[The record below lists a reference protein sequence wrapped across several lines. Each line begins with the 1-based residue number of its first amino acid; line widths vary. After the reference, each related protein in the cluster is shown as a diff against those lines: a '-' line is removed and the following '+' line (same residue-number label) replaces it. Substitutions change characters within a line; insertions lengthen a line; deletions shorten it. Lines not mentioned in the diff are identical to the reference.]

1 MAAEPRDDRRINRTK
16 RALRQALVELMIE
29 QGYERTSVQD
39 LIDRADVGRSTF
51 YAHYADKDALLRE
64 NISDLS
70 VFLRSKSGKPTRSK
84 EHVALSFSLPM
95 LEHLAEVREV
105 FLLQL
110 GPRRD
115 RTVQEYIHEMLC
127 EVVRED
133 LSSRAEPSATP
144 AEVIVEFIV
153 GTFMAVTS
161 WWALKAP
168 EWSPEEAHR
177 VFVELISPSLERAA
191 PAGGPSSW
199 RVSRRAR

>member
-1 MAAEPRDDRRINRTK
+1 MTAEPRDDRRINRTK
-16 RALRQALVELMIE
+16 RALRRALAELMTE

-64 NISDLS
+64 NVSDLG
-70 VFLRSKSGKPTRSK
+70 VFLRSKGAQRAPSK
-84 EHVALSFSLPM
+84 EHAALSFSLPM
-95 LEHLAEVREV
+95 FEHLAEVREV

-110 GPRRD
+110 GVRRD
-115 RTVQEYIHEMLC
+115 KTVHEYIHEMLC

-133 LSSRAEPSATP
+133 LARRAEPSATP
-144 AEVIVEFIV
+144 AEIIVEFVV

-168 EWSPEEAHR
+168 AWSPEEAHR

-191 PAGGPSSW
+191 PA
-199 RVSRRAR
+199 RKAARGAR